1 MLDTL
6 RQVVSDEPVPPTQL
20 QSRTPKDLETICL
33 KCLHKEPAKRY
44 ATALALAEDLARF
57 QAGATKRKSFTLRM
71 LTVGAANHG
80 RNVTLAPP
88 TLRLSP

>member
-1 MLDTL
+1 MTGRPPFKAATMLDTL

-44 ATALALAEDLARF
+44 ATALALAEDLCAFRRA
-57 QAGATKRKSFTLRM
+57 QRSEKASRCGC
-71 LTVGAANHG
+71 
-80 RNVTLAPP
+80 
-88 TLRLSP
+88 